1 MTVSLCCFFKQKT
14 AYVMRIS
21 DWSSDVCSSDL
32 VVGQRPCD
40 GDPGAFGD
48 AELPDGPVDVDGW
61 TRAGKTVTSDLLGL
75 GPVDLDAC
83 DLGVGAPEHDVL
95 GDAQVVHQAEVLV
108 DEPHFEQVGRGG
120 RPELELSPPD
130 RGGRSPVG
138 GGVTGA
144 DL

>member
-61 TRAGKTVTSDLLGL
+61 TRAGTPVTSDLLGL

-83 DLGVGAPEHDVL
+83 VLGVGAPEHDVPV
-95 GDAQVVHQAEVLV
+95 DPQVVPQAEALV
-108 DEPHFEQVGRGG
+108 HEPHVAPVVRGG
-120 RPELELSPPD
+120 RPRAALPPHS
-130 RGGRSPVG
+130 RGGPHPAAG
-138 GGVTGA
+138 
-144 DL
+144 